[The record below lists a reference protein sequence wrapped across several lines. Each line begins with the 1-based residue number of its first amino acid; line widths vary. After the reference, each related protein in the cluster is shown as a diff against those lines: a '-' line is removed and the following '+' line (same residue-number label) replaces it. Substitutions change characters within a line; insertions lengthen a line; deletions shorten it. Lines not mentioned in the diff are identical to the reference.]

1 MVLKEEKSSFFIVK
15 YKCMG
20 SLVFSHIIDIKWSL
34 LYNDSEILCN
44 WG

>member
-15 YKCMG
+15 YKCMRVPV
-20 SLVFSHIIDIKWSL
+20 LCHIIDIKVAL